1 MPADWKT
8 TFREFLSKMPVPGY
22 LFDPQTSHFVAANE
36 SVCDL
41 VGYAEPEL
49 IGLEL
54 RLIMADQRE
63 TVRAKEEISGRQE
76 DVFQSNDFAFRRK
89 DGTRVDTRIQY
100 RVMRVID
107 GRGKPRQIYFAAV
120 VSVQGERKSSG

>member
-1 MPADWKT
+1 M
-8 TFREFLSKMPVPGY
+8 
-22 LFDPQTSHFVAANE
+22 AANE
-36 SVCDL
+36 SFCDL

-54 RLIMADQRE
+54 PVIMADQGE
-63 TVRAKEEISGRQE
+63 TIRANEEISGRQE
-76 DVFQSNDFAFRRK
+76 DVFRANDFAFRKK
-89 DGTRVDTRIQY
+89 DGTRLNTRIQY

-107 GRGKPRQIYFAAV
+107 GGGRPRQIYFAAV